1 MSKPFASPKGLLCI
15 SAQYLV
21 IPYLYAVVCLF
32 SVLWS
37 PHSKACSPLAIL
49 DECLG
54 DNRNFSLGAAE
65 SLVTITVVGAKLC
78 LAQCVLSNSS
88 SKRLLVRIKNRALSW
103 PVTIFSSGDFLKK
116 GGLPGN
122 PQWTFL
128 PGTYPVSSSIHTA

>member
-1 MSKPFASPKGLLCI
+1 
-15 SAQYLV
+15 
-21 IPYLYAVVCLF
+21 
-32 SVLWS
+32 
-37 PHSKACSPLAIL
+37 LAIL